1 MRVASVAEVKAKLS
15 TYLKEAKESGPVVIT
30 RNGRAVAVILAPVD
44 DDDLEHLLLSRAPRF
59 QALLNK
65 SRESIRAGRA
75 VSHEEFWK
83 NVQQRSADS
92 ANTEGRHQ

>member
-1 MRVASVAEVKAKLS
+1 MRVASLAEVKAKLS

-30 RNGRAVAVILAPVD
+30 RD
-44 DDDLEHLLLSRAPRF
+44 
-59 QALLNK
+59 
-65 SRESIRAGRA
+65 GRA

-92 ANTEGRHQ
+92 PKTEGRHQ

>member
-1 MRVASVAEVKAKLS
+1 MRVVSLAEVKAKLS

-44 DDDLEHLLLSRAPRF
+44 DDDLEHLLLSRSPRF

-92 ANTEGRHQ
+92 PKTEGRHQ

>member
-1 MRVASVAEVKAKLS
+1 MRVVSLAEVKAKLS

-44 DDDLEHLLLSRAPRF
+44 DDDLEHLLLSRSPHF

-92 ANTEGRHQ
+92 PKTEGRHQ